1 LPKLKLLRPISINV
15 WRASNTFF
23 HHSNPRYNVDAF
35 VSHWFSPWLVD
46 CLRMAPL
53 PARVN
58 KKMYKKTIDAAY
70 IMWLDNMV
78 FYLKGV
84 TNG

>member
-1 LPKLKLLRPISINV
+1 
-15 WRASNTFF
+15 
-23 HHSNPRYNVDAF
+23 
-35 VSHWFSPWLVD
+35 
-46 CLRMAPL
+46 MAPL
-53 PARVN
+53 SARVN

-84 TNG
+84 KNGYRTCRRQMCKHSPNLRAKGVFAKIRQARRPNNDNANPVYD